1 MADGV
6 AVASAAATAA
16 HVSTA
21 AEPPVR
27 KDLQIPTSGRFVLV
41 DAASAQLFMIEDGQ
55 VRGSMRV
62 IVGRPT
68 AATPVVKSTI
78 HNATL
83 NPYWYVST
91 DLARSIIA
99 PAVLKDGPSYLRKG
113 HYQILSDFSAEARVL
128 PAAAVDWEKVADGRS
143 EVYVRQLPG
152 PANSMGTVKFGFGHA
167 DGIYLHDT
175 PRKEL
180 FEGADRNLSAGCV
193 RLEDA
198 ARLTSWLFGRGAVVS
213 SKSPELNVPL
223 PSPVPIV
230 IMYMDTADRVQLA
243 GL

>member
-1 MADGV
+1 MADDV
-6 AVASAAATAA
+6 AIASAAATSP
-16 HVSTA
+16 HVPSS
-21 AEPPVR
+21 AEPELRTP
-27 KDLQIPTSGRFVLV
+27 LEIPASGRFVLV
-41 DAASAQLFMIEDGQ
+41 DAASAQLFMIEDGE

-62 IVGRPT
+62 IVGRPA
-68 AATPVVKSTI
+68 AATPVVESTI
-78 HNATL
+78 YNATL
-83 NPYWYVST
+83 NPYWYVPT

-113 HYQILSDFSAEARVL
+113 GYQILSDFSDEAEVL
-128 PAAAVDWEKVADGRS
+128 APADVDWEAVADGRS
-143 EVYVRQLPG
+143 TIYVRQLPG
-152 PANSMGTVKFGFGHA
+152 PANSMGNVKFGFGHA

-180 FEGADRNLSAGCV
+180 FEATDRNLSAGCV
-193 RLEDA
+193 RVEDA
-198 ARLTSWLFGRGAVVS
+198 ARLTAWLFGGSERVASEAPDQDVA
-213 SKSPELNVPL
+213 L

>member
-1 MADGV
+1 MADG
-6 AVASAAATAA
+6 AATASPD
-16 HVSTA
+16 HVSSS
-21 AEPPVR
+21 AEAELGIA
-27 KDLQIPTSGRFVLV
+27 LQIPASGRFVLV

-62 IVGRPT
+62 IVGRPD

-78 HNATL
+78 YNATL
-83 NPYWYVST
+83 NPYWYVPT

-113 HYQILSDFSAEARVL
+113 GYQILSDFSEEARVL
-128 PAAAVDWEKVADGRS
+128 PAAGVDWEAVADGRS

-152 PANSMGTVKFGFGHA
+152 PANSMGKVKFGFGHA

-180 FEGADRNLSAGCV
+180 FDGADRNLSAGCV
-193 RLEDA
+193 RVEDA
-198 ARLTSWLFGRGAVVS
+198 TRLTSWLFGRGAGVTS
-213 SKSPELNVPL
+213 ESPELNVPL
-223 PSPVPIV
+223 PRPVPIA
-230 IMYMDTADRVQLA
+230 IMYMDSADRIELA